1 MLSAM
6 AQLAERLFTLEAR
19 RTTVA
24 RELGGA
30 LATFLTM
37 AYILFANPGILAAAG
52 VPFESAVAATALAA
66 GICSIAMGLIANVPI
81 ALAPGMGLNAV
92 VAFQLTASTGSWQA
106 AMGLVVVEGLA
117 VLLLVLA
124 GVRTAVMAAIPI
136 DLRRAIGAGIGL
148 FIAFIGAVNARL
160 VVVPASTVAGLAH
173 DASLRLPPVTAG
185 SLRSPEA
192 LLAALGLLLTAV
204 LLARRQPGAL
214 LIGILATTAAAV
226 AIGQASLPVTAWWSW
241 PRVTTAGAAD
251 LSAAMKWSAVPLV
264 MSLMLVDFFD
274 TIGTATAIA
283 EEAGIVEPDGS
294 IPRLKALLA
303 VDALSASVG
312 GWLGASSVT
321 SYIESAAGVA
331 DGARTGLHSVGVGL
345 LFLAAAFF
353 APLASMVPACAT
365 APALI
370 AVGFLMCGSL
380 ARIDFGEPGS
390 AIPAFVIV
398 LFIPLTYSIAHGIGF
413 GSVAYV
419 AIAALRGRARDVHPV
434 MYGVAAAF
442 IAYFV
447 VA

>member
-1 MLSAM
+1 MT
-6 AQLAERLFTLEAR
+6 QVAERLFMLSAR

-52 VPFESAVAATALAA
+52 VPFESAIAATALAA
-66 GICSIAMGLIANVPI
+66 GICSIAMGVIANVPI

-117 VLLLVLA
+117 VLVLVLA

-136 DLRRAIGAGIGL
+136 DLRRAIGAGIGI
-148 FIAFIGAVNARL
+148 FIALIGAVNARL
-160 VVVPASTVAGLAH
+160 VVVPASTVAALSH
-173 DASLRLPPVTAG
+173 DPSLRLPPVTAG
-185 SLRSPEA
+185 SLHSPDA
-192 LLAALGLLLTAV
+192 LLAALGLLVIAV
-204 LLARRQPGAL
+204 LLARRQPGAI
-214 LIGILATTAAAV
+214 LIGILVTTVAAIAS
-226 AIGQASLPVTAWWSW
+226 GQASLPAGAWWSW
-241 PRVTTAGAAD
+241 PHVTTAGAAD

-283 EEAGIVEPDGS
+283 EEAGLVQEDGA

-303 VDALSASVG
+303 VDAASASIG

-345 LFLAAAFF
+345 LFIAAAFF
-353 APLASMVPACAT
+353 APVASMVPACAT

-370 AVGFLMCGSL
+370 AVGFLMCESL
-380 ARIDFGEPGS
+380 ARIDFAELGT
-390 AIPAFVIV
+390 AIPAFIIV
-398 LFIPLTYSIAHGIGF
+398 LLIPLTYSIAHGIGF
-413 GSVAYV
+413 GSIAYV
-419 AIAALRGRARDVHPV
+419 SIAALRGRARYVHPV

-442 IAYFV
+442 VAYFV
-447 VA
+447 LA

>member
-1 MLSAM
+1 MTRLV
-6 AQLAERLFTLEAR
+6 ERLFTLEAR

-52 VPFESAVAATALAA
+52 VPFESAAAATALAA
-66 GICSIAMGLIANVPI
+66 GLCSIAMGLIANVPI

-92 VAFQLTASTGSWQA
+92 VAFQLTAATGSWQA

-124 GVRTAVMAAIPI
+124 GVRAAVMAAIPV

-160 VVVPASTVAGLAH
+160 VVVPAATVSGLAH
-173 DASLRLPPVTAG
+173 DPSLRLPPVTAG
-185 SLRSPEA
+185 SLRNPEA
-192 LLAALGLLLTAV
+192 LLAAFGLLLIAV

-214 LIGILATTAAAV
+214 LIGILGTTAAAV
-226 AIGQASLPVTAWWSW
+226 ATGQASLPAGGWWWSW
-241 PRVTTAGAAD
+241 PHVTTAGAAD

-274 TIGTATAIA
+274 TIGTATGIA
-283 EEAGIVEPDGS
+283 EEAGIVEPDGT

-303 VDALSASVG
+303 VDALSASIG

-331 DGARTGLHSVGVGL
+331 DGARTGLHSVVVGL

-353 APLASMVPACAT
+353 APMASVVPACAT

-380 ARIDFGEPGS
+380 ARIDFGEPGT
-390 AIPAFVIV
+390 AIPAFIIV
-398 LFIPLTYSIAHGIGF
+398 LLIPLTYSIAHGIGF

-419 AIAALRGRARDVHPV
+419 AIAALRGRVRDVHPV

-442 IAYFV
+442 IGYFV